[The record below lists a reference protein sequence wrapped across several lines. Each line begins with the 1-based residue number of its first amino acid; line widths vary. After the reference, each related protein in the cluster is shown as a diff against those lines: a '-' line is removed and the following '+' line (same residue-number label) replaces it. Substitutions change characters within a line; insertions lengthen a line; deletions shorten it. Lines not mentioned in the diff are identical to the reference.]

1 MLKLSLPKPFHSFD
15 LFKLPAQIWL
25 KNIGVAGLSCL
36 LAKAALMGELYPFGT
51 SFLAGVCMVYPA
63 YAPAA
68 LAGALLGSALGSSG
82 WPALSYILCLFLL
95 YLVFSKGIKEET
107 HWLLVPGLTAAAQ
120 LLVRGAVTIF
130 TANELYQWIGVVFES
145 FFAGVL
151 TLVAVSGLQ
160 AWPRLFRG
168 QSINPEERTSL
179 ALIMIGALVGVAQAE
194 IFGLGAQSVLSRWII
209 LWGAC
214 LAGPGGGAAAGVAVG
229 LVPTIQGSLTSGPIA
244 VYALAGMLGGM
255 FNNFRKTGVVI
266 GFMLAVLFMSLF
278 FAEQIIIEQALWETL
293 LAVILFFGFNL
304 PLVKLKKATGL
315 DLKEMQL
322 KRENNQEVTERL
334 RKISQVF
341 SELGKTFQSKEG
353 EEAPDKD
360 KLNDIFSRV
369 AARVCEGCSLH
380 RICWEQDFY
389 KTYRAIMDAC
399 AVLETNGGIQEKQFG
414 AGLKRRCMRLR
425 ELSVALDAEV
435 EHMRLIDAYRKQLQD
450 CREMVHKQ
458 LLNLAEVIEGFS
470 GDLNNEVFS
479 HDRSGALLKKRLEE
493 KGIRLQELL
502 MIDLGGGEKEIA
514 VTQSGCPEKGW
525 CKTMVAP
532 NISQITGKNYR
543 LKSLDCT
550 FGDGVSCTYRLVPGN
565 FYGVQVGCAQ
575 CPQEG
580 QKISGDICAS
590 FTLTDQRLALIMS
603 DGMGT
608 GEEAHNESALA
619 VNLLEK
625 LLMAGF
631 SAETAIKTIN
641 TVLFLRSGKES
652 FVTLDLVLINRTSGL
667 ADFLKIGGAPSLISS
682 PKGLSVVQAQSPP
695 AGILDKIEMQN
706 FRYTL
711 DSGNVIIMMSDGVW
725 EAINNAGG
733 PAGWFED
740 VLQRMNKACPQ
751 QIADNILYLAQKAA
765 EKAKDDMCVQV
776 ALIESREIA

>member
-1 MLKLSLPKPFHSFD
+1 MLKLSLPKPFHSFA
-15 LFKLPAQIWL
+15 LFRTPVQVWLPNLGMA
-25 KNIGVAGLSCL
+25 ALSCL

-51 SFLAGVCMVYPA
+51 SFLAGVCIVRPA

-68 LAGALLGSALGSSG
+68 LAGALLGTALGPSG
-82 WPALSYILCLFLL
+82 WPALSYILCLFVL
-95 YLVFSKGIKEET
+95 YLVLIKGIKEET

-130 TANELYQWIGVVFES
+130 TDNQLYQWIGISFES
-145 FFAGVL
+145 LFAGVL
-151 TLVAVSGLQ
+151 TLAVLSGLQ
-160 AWPRLFRG
+160 AWPRLLKG
-168 QSINPEERTSL
+168 YSINPEERTSL
-179 ALIMIGALVGVAQAE
+179 ALIVIGALVGVSQTQ
-194 IFGLGAQSVLSRWII
+194 IMGLGLQSVLSRWII
-209 LWGAC
+209 LWGAL

-255 FNNFRKTGVVI
+255 FSNFRKAGVVI

-293 LAVILFFGFNL
+293 LAVILFFAFNI
-304 PLVKLKKATGL
+304 PLAKLKRAAGFDFREL
-315 DLKEMQL
+315 QL

-334 RKISQVF
+334 QKIAQVF
-341 SELGKTFQSKEG
+341 AELGKTFQLKK
-353 EEAPDKD
+353 EEAVQEN
-360 KLNDIFSRV
+360 LNDIFSRV
-369 AARVCEGCSLH
+369 AGRVCDGCSLH
-380 RICWEQDFY
+380 KVCWEQDFY

-399 AVLETNGGIQEKQFG
+399 AALEQGGSIGEKQFG
-414 AGLKRRCMRLR
+414 AYLKRRCMRLR
-425 ELSVALDAEV
+425 ELSVSLNAEI
-435 EHMRLIDAYRKQLQD
+435 EHMRLIDSYQKQLQD
-450 CREMVHKQ
+450 CREMVNNQ

-470 GDLNNEVFS
+470 GDIKNEVFTQ
-479 HDRSGALLKKRLEE
+479 DKGGLLLKKRLEE
-493 KGIRLQELL
+493 KGIRIQDLL
-502 MIDLGGGEKEIA
+502 MIDLGSGEKEIA
-514 VTQSGCPEKGW
+514 VTQAGCPEKDW

-532 NISQITGKNYR
+532 NISQITGKSYR
-543 LKSLDCT
+543 LKSIDCT
-550 FGDGVSCTYRLVPGN
+550 FGNGVGCAYRLVPGN

-590 FTLTDQRLALIMS
+590 FTLADQRQALVMS

-619 VNLLEK
+619 VGLLEK

-641 TVLFLRSGKES
+641 TVLFLRSGRES
-652 FVTLDLVLINRTSGL
+652 FVTLDLVLINRISGL

-682 PKGLSVVQAQSPP
+682 PKGLSVVQAVSPP

-706 FRYTL
+706 FRCAL
-711 DSGNVIIMMSDGVW
+711 EHGNVIIMMSDGVW

-740 VLQRMNKACPQ
+740 VLQRMDKDNPQ

-765 EKAKDDMCVQV
+765 QIAKDDMCVQV
-776 ALIESREIA
+776 ALIESQDVA